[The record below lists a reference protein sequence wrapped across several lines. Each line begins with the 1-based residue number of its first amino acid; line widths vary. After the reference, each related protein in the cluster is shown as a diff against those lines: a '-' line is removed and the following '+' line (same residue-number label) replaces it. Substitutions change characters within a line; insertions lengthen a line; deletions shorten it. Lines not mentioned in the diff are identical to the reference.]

1 MKILRNFLIIVAMLV
16 LVISCKQQSD
26 VKLGFLIPATEGS
39 RWIIDKSFVEKI
51 AAERGIEVLI
61 RSAENDENLQI
72 KQASELIDE
81 GVDVLIVVPSNANT
95 AAALVRDAHEEG
107 VPVVAYDRLIK
118 NCDLD
123 YLVTFDGA
131 IIGELMVEHAVKK
144 VPKGNYVLL
153 FGDAGDVNALWIKKA
168 QEDYLQPYIDRGDIN
183 VVYRTFV
190 ENWDVNNAYHIMQ
203 QVLDFTDQPI
213 DAVITGYDGLAMGAL
228 KAFEEQGKTVTVLTG
243 QDSELTAV
251 HAVVD
256 GKMSMTVYKSIR
268 ETAEAAIDLA
278 TKLARGEKIEKAKQ
292 TMFNGRKEVPMLLLE
307 PTPVDVNTI
316 RSTIIADKFYTEE
329 QVYGKR

>member
-1 MKILRNFLIIVAMLV
+1 MKILGNYLLIVVMLL
-16 LVISCKQQSD
+16 LVFSCKQQSD

-39 RWIIDKSFVEKI
+39 RWIIDKGFVEKV

-72 KQASELIDE
+72 KQGIELLKE

-95 AAALVRDAHEEG
+95 AAALVRDAHERN

-131 IIGELMVEHAVKK
+131 IIGELMVEHAVQK

-153 FGDAGDVNALWIKKA
+153 FGDAGDVNALWMKTA
-168 QEDYLQPYIDRGDIN
+168 QEAYLQPYIDRGDIN

-213 DAVITGYDGLAMGAL
+213 DAIVTGYDGLAMGAL
-228 KAFEEQGKTVTVLTG
+228 KAVEEQGKTVKVLTG
-243 QDSELTAV
+243 QDSELNAI

-256 GKMSMTVYKSIR
+256 GRMSLTVYKSIR

-292 TMFNGRKEVPMLLLE
+292 TMFNGRKEVPMLLLK
-307 PTPVDVNTI
+307 PVPVTESTI
-316 RSTIIADKFYTEE
+316 RSTVIADEFFTEE